1 MIMVHQEIMRL
12 IKNYN
17 TLKTTALLL
26 FVSIAPQVCGQQ
38 VMTLERCRH
47 EAVESNVMLK
57 AAQERIAT
65 AEALEKVA
73 LSQFFPKFDANA
85 ALFWNSKSIHLLS
98 DEQQNSIN
106 TIGTRVHDDMVS
118 AVNEN
123 ISQITDDPD
132 LAGRIVDALGG
143 SRLEGNLND
152 MGMEIT
158 DAMNIDLSRV
168 AAGVVSV
175 RQPVFVGGRLLS
187 AYKTAQLN
195 SQLQELASDKV
206 YDELSLAVDKAY
218 WEYISLKHKTELAK
232 EYCDLLD
239 TLSHHVDIMV
249 QTEVATQREV
259 TQVRVKLSEARM
271 NLTKAT
277 GGLEVARLALCQLC
291 GLPLDGN
298 YIFLEDTLDLHIN
311 KYRQS
316 NINIDNRTDIRMAGI
331 GEALVQ
337 QGVNQARA
345 GLLPNI
351 ALAGSYIVTK
361 PNLYNGF
368 QDDWGAMLSAGVMV
382 NIPLCHP
389 GDIYA
394 LKAAKHKAMEAA
406 YETEELRKLARL
418 EVTTCQYQLDVAVQK
433 YAQAESDLAG
443 AEENLRLAGESFEA
457 GVITA
462 SDLMMAQTA
471 WLKAKS
477 ELLDARIDIRMKE
490 TMLKRATGKTN

>member
-1 MIMVHQEIMRL
+1 MRL
-12 IKNYN
+12 KTNYN
-17 TLKTTALLL
+17 KLKTSALLL
-26 FVSIAPQVCGQQ
+26 FVSITPQVCGQQ
-38 VMTLERCRH
+38 
-47 EAVESNVMLK
+47 ESNVMLK

-73 LSQFFPKFDANA
+73 LMQFFPNHDANA
-85 ALFWNSKSIHLLS
+85 AIFWNSKSIQLLS

-106 TIGTRVHDDMVS
+106 TVGTRVHEDLVNS
-118 AVNEN
+118 VNEN

-132 LAGRIVDALGG
+132 LARRVVDALGG
-143 SRLEGNLND
+143 SQLETNLNN
-152 MGMEIT
+152 MGLEIT
-158 DAMNIDLSRV
+158 DAMNINLSHV
-168 AAGVVSV
+168 AAGIVTV
-175 RQPVFVGGRLLS
+175 RQPVFLGGRLLS
-187 AYKTAQLN
+187 AHHTAELN
-195 SQLQELASDKV
+195 TQLQRQACDKV

-239 TLSHHVDIMV
+239 TLAQHVDIMV

-259 TQVRVKLSEARM
+259 MQVRVKLGEARL

-291 GLPLDGN
+291 GLPLDGE
-298 YIFLEDTLDLHIN
+298 YEFVEEDPVSGSTIIN
-311 KYRQS
+311 S
-316 NINIDNRTDIRMAGI
+316 NIDLDRRTDIRMVNTA
-331 GEALVQ
+331 EALSRE
-337 QGVNQARA
+337 GVNMARA

-351 ALAGSYIVTK
+351 AVEGSYIVTR

-368 QDDWGAMLSAGVMV
+368 QDTWGGMLSAGVVV

-394 LKAAKHKAMEAA
+394 VKAAKHKAQEAA
-406 YETEELRKLARL
+406 YEAEEVRKLARL
-418 EVTTCQYQLDVAVQK
+418 EVTTAGYQLDIAGRK
-433 YAQAESDLAG
+433 YEQAQSDMAG

-477 ELLDARIDIRMKE
+477 ELLDARIDIHMKQS
-490 TMLKRATGKTN
+490 MLDRAMGSKN

>member
-1 MIMVHQEIMRL
+1 MRL
-12 IKNYN
+12 ITNYN
-17 TLKTTALLL
+17 KLKTSALLL

-38 VMTLERCRH
+38 VMTLERCRRQ
-47 EAVESNVMLK
+47 AVESNVMLK

-73 LSQFFPKFDANA
+73 LMQFFPKLDANA
-85 ALFWNSKSIHLLS
+85 AIFWNSKSIQLLS

-106 TIGTRVHDDMVS
+106 TVGTRVHDDMVS

-123 ISQITDDPD
+123 ISQITDDPE
-132 LAGRIVDALGG
+132 LAQRIVDALGG
-143 SRLEGNLND
+143 SRLETNLNE
-152 MGMEIT
+152 MGLEIT
-158 DAMNIDLSRV
+158 DAMNINLSHI
-168 AAGVVSV
+168 AAGIVTV
-175 RQPVFVGGRLLS
+175 RQPVFLGGRLLS
-187 AYKTAQLN
+187 THHTAELN
-195 SQLQELASDKV
+195 TQLQTLANDKV
-206 YDELSLAVDKAY
+206 RDELNLAVDKAF

-239 TLSHHVDIMV
+239 TLAQHVDIMV

-259 TQVRVKLSEARM
+259 MQVRVKLGEARL

-291 GLPLDGN
+291 GLPLDGEYEFVEEN
-298 YIFLEDTLDLHIN
+298 PVSGSTIIN
-311 KYRQS
+311 S
-316 NINIDNRTDIRMAGI
+316 NIDLDRRTDIRMVNTA
-331 GEALVQ
+331 EALSRE
-337 QGVNQARA
+337 GVNMARA

-351 ALAGSYIVTK
+351 AVEGSYIVTR

-368 QDDWGAMLSAGVMV
+368 QDTWGGMLSAGVVM

-394 LKAAKHKAMEAA
+394 VKAAKHKAQEAA
-406 YETEELRKLARL
+406 YEAEEVRKLARL
-418 EVTTCQYQLDVAVQK
+418 EVTTAGYQLDIAGRK
-433 YAQAESDLAG
+433 LEQAEGDMAS

-477 ELLDARIDIRMKE
+477 ELLDARIDIHIKQS
-490 TMLKRATGKTN
+490 MLKRATGEN

>member
-1 MIMVHQEIMRL
+1 MRL
-12 IKNYN
+12 KTNYN
-17 TLKTTALLL
+17 KLKTSALLL
-26 FVSIAPQVCGQQ
+26 FVSITPQVCGQQ
-38 VMTLERCRH
+38 VMTLERCRRQ
-47 EAVESNVMLK
+47 AVESNVMLK

-73 LSQFFPKFDANA
+73 LMQFFPKLDANA
-85 ALFWNSKSIHLLS
+85 AIFWNSKSIQLLS

-106 TIGTRVHDDMVS
+106 TVGTRVHEDLVNS
-118 AVNEN
+118 VNEN

-132 LAGRIVDALGG
+132 LARRVVDALGG
-143 SRLEGNLND
+143 SQLETNLNN
-152 MGMEIT
+152 MGLEIT
-158 DAMNIDLSRV
+158 DAMNINLSHV
-168 AAGVVSV
+168 AAGIVTV
-175 RQPVFVGGRLLS
+175 RQPVFLGGRLLS
-187 AYKTAQLN
+187 AHHTAELN
-195 SQLQELASDKV
+195 TQLQTLASDKV
-206 YDELSLAVDKAY
+206 RDELSLAVDKAF

-239 TLSHHVDIMV
+239 TLAQHVDIMV

-259 TQVRVKLSEARM
+259 MQVRVKLGEARL

-291 GLPLDGN
+291 GLPLDGE
-298 YIFLEDTLDLHIN
+298 YEFVEEDPVSGSTIIN
-311 KYRQS
+311 S
-316 NINIDNRTDIRMAGI
+316 NIDLDRRTDIRMVNTA
-331 GEALVQ
+331 EALSRE
-337 QGVNQARA
+337 GVNMARA

-351 ALAGSYIVTK
+351 AVEGSYIVTR

-368 QDDWGAMLSAGVMV
+368 QDTWGGMLSAGVVV

-394 LKAAKHKAMEAA
+394 VKAAKHKAQEAA
-406 YETEELRKLARL
+406 YEAEEVRKLARL
-418 EVTTCQYQLDVAVQK
+418 EVTTAGYQLDIAGRK
-433 YAQAESDLAG
+433 YEQAQSDMAG

-477 ELLDARIDIRMKE
+477 ELLDARIDIHMKQS
-490 TMLKRATGKTN
+490 MLDRAMGSKN